1 MNVWYSFGNI
11 AGYGVDF
18 NVNTAAGRLLTAG
31 LYVLSLIL
39 LATYTANLTSDLTIS
54 QSKDII
60 YGIDD
65 IKNGK
70 ILSDRIGVLVDT
82 AVEEYYLK
90 EISFGR

>member
-31 LYVLSLIL
+31 L
-39 LATYTANLTSDLTIS
+39 
-54 QSKDII
+54 